1 MYNKTYKGVIMFD
14 IFELLKVKKIIDDN
28 FKEKD
33 FDTALNDTITE
44 LRKKRDENLNYCRD

>member
-1 MYNKTYKGVIMFD
+1 MYD

-33 FDTALNDTITE
+33 FETALEDTVSE
-44 LRKKRDENLNYCRD
+44 LRKKRDENLNFCRD